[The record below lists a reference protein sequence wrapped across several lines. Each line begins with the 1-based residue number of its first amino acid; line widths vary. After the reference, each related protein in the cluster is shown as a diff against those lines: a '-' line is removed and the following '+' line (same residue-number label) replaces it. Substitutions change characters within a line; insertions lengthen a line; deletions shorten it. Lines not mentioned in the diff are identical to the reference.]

1 MQTRLRLAMFIM
13 LAAIPGLSAQSMPAG
28 MSHEAHQQQ
37 MKKEAE
43 LKRNGLAAMGFD
55 QDAAVHHF
63 RLRADGGAIEVETA
77 RPADEA
83 ARDAIRTHLR
93 EIAREF
99 ERGNFDKPLQT
110 HGEMPAGVK
119 DLVRLRS
126 AVTYRFEEMP
136 AGGTV
141 RITTTN
147 PEALTALHAFLTYQI
162 REHATGDSQVV
173 EK

>member
-1 MQTRLRLAMFIM
+1 MQTRLRLAMVIM
-13 LAAIPGLSAQSMPAG
+13 LAGIPGLSAQSMPAG

-63 RLRADGGAIEVETA
+63 RLRADGGAIEVEAA

-83 ARDAIRTHLR
+83 TRDAIRTHLR

-99 ERGNFDKPLQT
+99 ERGDFEKPFRT
-110 HGEMPAGVK
+110 HGETPPGVTE
-119 DLVRLRS
+119 LVRLRG

-136 AGGTV
+136 SGGRV
-141 RITTTN
+141 RITTVN
-147 PEALTALHAFLTYQI
+147 PDALAALHAFLTYQI

>member
-1 MQTRLRLAMFIM
+1 MKTRLRLAVFIL
-13 LAAIPGLSAQSMPAG
+13 LAGIPGLSAQSMPAG
-28 MSHEAHQQQ
+28 LSLEAHQQQ

-63 RLRADGGAIEVETA
+63 RLRADGGAIEVEAAKAT
-77 RPADEA
+77 DEA
-83 ARDAIRTHLR
+83 TREAIRVHLR
-93 EIAREF
+93 EIAAEF
-99 ERGNFDKPLQT
+99 ERGSFDKPFRT
-110 HGEMPAGVK
+110 HGEAPPGVSE
-119 DLVRLRS
+119 LVGLRG

-136 AGGTV
+136 AGGRV
-141 RITTTN
+141 RITTVN
-147 PEALTALHAFLTYQI
+147 PDALAALHAFLTYQI